1 MNINFFLNT
10 LVNRHIGTVANA
22 PVEITTSG
30 FSFNKIIKVCTNKII
45 NLKRK

>member
-10 LVNRHIGTVANA
+10 LANRHIGTVANA

-30 FSFNKIIKVCTNKII
+30 FLLIKL
-45 NLKRK
+45 LKFVQIRLLI